1 MSDVDVFEPDSAVSA
16 GVAGT
21 VARRPNRLE
30 SPILPPD
37 LSDEDVV
44 ARWLAAKATGRGRLA
59 ATTLAQYRTE
69 AERLFW
75 YARQVVNVPISSWG
89 FDEFSAYIAFL
100 QKPPEW
106 AACKPGTRR
115 GTPKWRPFRLPTA
128 PEPGCEKRKPGL
140 SDRSSGQSQKIV
152 TSLFDWL
159 RDVGYLQLNPAVGLP
174 TVGRREQEKQARF
187 LSADDTTLLR
197 DAISARPGQ
206 ESGRAARLAKA
217 RDLFVVDLFE
227 RTGLRTTE
235 VIQCRMGHVCIEPV
249 PEDLRREFPDA
260 PPYQWLL
267 RVERGKGGK
276 ARWVPCDE
284 IALSLQA
291 YRIAFGLPP
300 VPAPDEDLP
309 LLLSVRRSR
318 WGQLKGI
325 RARTAIWKLMTGLC
339 SEALAYARAHGRTAD
354 ADRFERASTHWL
366 RHTYA
371 KGLARA
377 VRDGL
382 DATAALENM
391 GHNDLRTFRQYVD
404 DEPLKRALA
413 TAQARR
419 TAR

>member
-1 MSDVDVFEPDSAVSA
+1 MTPVGRREPSAA
-16 GVAGT
+16 VAASGPRAV
-21 VARRPNRLE
+21 VARRPNRLQ

-44 ARWLAAKATGRGRLA
+44 GRWLAAKATGRGRLA

-75 YARQVVNVPISSWG
+75 YAGKVGAPISTWTM
-89 FDEFSAYIAFL
+89 DEFAGYVGFL
-100 QKPPEW
+100 QAPASW
-106 AACKPGTRR
+106 AVRKPGVRR
-115 GTPKWRPFRLPTA
+115 GSPDWRPFLGPLT
-128 PEPGCEKRKPGL
+128 
-140 SDRSSGQSQKIV
+140 DRSAGQTQKIV
-152 TSLFDWL
+152 TALFDWL
-159 RDVGYLQLNPAVGLP
+159 RDVGFLQLNPATGLP
-174 TVGRREQEKQARF
+174 TVGRHETDKQARF
-187 LSADDTTLLR
+187 LSRDDTALLR
-197 DAISARPGQ
+197 EAIAARAGA
-206 ESGRAARLAKA
+206 ESGRETRLAKA

-235 VIQCRMGHVCIEPV
+235 VVQCRMGHVRIEPV
-249 PEDLRREFPDA
+249 PESLRREFPDA
-260 PPYQWLL
+260 PPFQWLL

-300 VPAPDEDLP
+300 VPAPDEDVP

-318 WGQLKGI
+318 WGQIKGI
-325 RARTAIWKLMTGLC
+325 RARTAIWKLITGLC
-339 SEALAYARAHGRTAD
+339 REALAYARTHGRIAD

-366 RHTYA
+366 RHSYA
-371 KGLARA
+371 KGLAQA

-382 DATAALENM
+382 DVNAALENI
-391 GHNDLRTFRQYVD
+391 GHSDLRTFRQYVD

-413 TAQARR
+413 TAHARR